1 MTNSETKLICQ
12 ALFIAYPNQAIKLD
26 QSKFIG
32 LWHKQLKDYSFSS
45 VSRAIK
51 NWIGE
56 KKFIPQIAEIKDLIN
71 PWYDHFPQPGII
83 EYNDKDVRWAK
94 WEDWKI
100 LPDELS
106 KRMVFVPDNED
117 PERKKLLE
125 KCEALKNKLLLQK
138 DEEVK

>member
-1 MTNSETKLICQ
+1 MTYNEAEIISQ
-12 ALFIAYPNQAIKLD
+12 AIFLAYPNQTKNMD
-26 QSKFIG
+26 RSNFVG
-32 LWHKQLKDYSFSS
+32 MWHKQLKDYSFSS

-56 KKFIPQIAEIKDLIN
+56 KKFIPQIAEIKECIN
-71 PWYDHFPQPGII
+71 PWYDHFPQQGII
-83 EYNDKDVRWAK
+83 EYNDKDVAWAK

-106 KRMVFVPDNED
+106 KRMIFVPDNED

-125 KCEALKNKLLLQK
+125 ECEALRNELLSS
-138 DEEVK
+138 

>member
-1 MTNSETKLICQ
+1 MTYNEAEIISQ
-12 ALFIAYPNQAIKLD
+12 AIFMAYPNQTKNMD
-26 QSKFIG
+26 RSNFVG
-32 LWHKQLKDYSFSS
+32 MWHKQLKDYSFSS

-56 KKFIPQIAEIKDLIN
+56 KKFIPQIAEIKERIN
-71 PWYDHFPQPGII
+71 PWYDHFPQQGII
-83 EYNDKDVRWAK
+83 EYNDKDVKWAK

-125 KCEALKNKLLLQK
+125 ECEALRHELLSS
-138 DEEVK
+138 